1 MKKNKYGVIPCLILA
16 LTACFIDHSSA
27 WADDLNA
34 RQIQSGSGEEA
45 REKRATSKADKPP
58 EETRSAPI
66 RIQVSAWRIT
76 GNSVFTSET
85 LLKILEP
92 SLGEKSTLEQLQT
105 QVDRITAFYRDQGY
119 LLATAYLPEQNMTDS
134 GEIVVHVVE
143 AVWGAIAINNQ
154 SQISDDVIAMH
165 VSEVKTGTVVH
176 RDTVETA
183 AIYLSELPGTHAQ
196 MTVQPGQSFGLSDL
210 NIEVKAAQSMAG
222 AFIFDNAGNP
232 YTGRNRLGLNQQF
245 FNPLGR
251 GDAVSIHVLTSG
263 ENLTS
268 GRIAYETVWGRPA
281 LSLGLAAS
289 KFDYQLGDSARS
301 LMAGGSAQQASAW
314 VQYYFFRRLQVNVK
328 GRLQLDSFALND
340 RIEVTDTT
348 TAKRISAYSL
358 ELLGDRADAGPGQSS
373 NTWVLGLHGGTT
385 AFENASAAFAD
396 SSSAHIAGD
405 YGFVTL
411 KMQLEQFLS
420 PRMSWY
426 AAFSGQWANT
436 NLDGSQKFALGGPH
450 SVRAY
455 ESGVLNGDSG
465 QLWTLEW
472 RYKPAMP
479 TGWSAENLVQARVF
493 WDYGQVKVNQKPWSN
508 AENAFAISGL
518 GWGFDWQFREGWR
531 ASINMAWADANI
543 PTILANANASRLG
556 AWFELRRAY

>member
-1 MKKNKYGVIPCLILA
+1 MPSSGAFIGTTRCQARGHWLLWRLLETSLASMLVGVLRVAFAAPTGGQVASGIAVISQTGIPGQVSTTISQGSAQASLNWQSFNIAKGETVNFVQPSANA
-16 LTACFIDHSSA
+16 LTV
-27 WADDLNA
+27 N
-34 RQIQSGSGEEA
+34 
-45 REKRATSKADKPP
+45 
-58 EETRSAPI
+58 
-66 RIQVSAWRIT
+66 RIT
-76 GNSVFTSET
+76 DVQGSQILGQINANGQVWLFNPNGVLFGKDAQVNVGA
-85 LLKILEP
+85 LLA
-92 SLGEKSTLEQLQT
+92 STL
-105 QVDRITAFYRDQGY
+105 DIRD
-119 LLATAYLPEQNMTDS
+119 ADS
-134 GEIVVHVVE
+134 SV
-143 AVWGAIAINNQ
+143 
-154 SQISDDVIAMH
+154 
-165 VSEVKTGTVVH
+165 T
-176 RDTVETA
+176 
-183 AIYLSELPGTHAQ
+183 IYLSELPGTHAQ

-222 AFIFDNAGNP
+222 AFILDNSGNA

-358 ELLGDRADAGPGQSS
+358 ELLGDRAGAGPGQSS

-411 KMQLEQFLS
+411 KMQREQFLS

-479 TGWSAENLVQARVF
+479 TGWSADNLVQARVF
-493 WDYGQVKVNQKPWSN
+493 WDYGQLKVNQKPWSN
-508 AENAFAISGL
+508 AENAFAISGM
-518 GWGFDWQFREGWR
+518 GWGFDWQLREGWR

-543 PTILANANASRLG
+543 PAILANANASRLG